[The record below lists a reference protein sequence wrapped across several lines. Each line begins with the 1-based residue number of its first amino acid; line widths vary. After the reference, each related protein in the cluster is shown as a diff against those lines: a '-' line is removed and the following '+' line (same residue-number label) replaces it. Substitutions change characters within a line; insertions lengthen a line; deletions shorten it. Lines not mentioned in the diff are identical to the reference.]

1 MKKVIVANI
10 LIKQEMKMKQVVIL
24 ALALFGL
31 GVKAQTLIDPHLQ
44 QYSRQALVDGIKD
57 FGDDVN
63 QAGIV
68 IMEVTSGNVIA
79 DVCIGQF
86 RGKVKDIPDGNN
98 EAVPAGISR
107 AVLYLSMMGHLSP
120 DYLVET
126 GDGVYKDS
134 ITGCVIEDLS
144 HKRGGV
150 GTLTLKRAL
159 DLSDVGIYK
168 ATETAFKRN
177 MGQYGAA
184 VRKTGVF
191 FENCDDES
199 DLYEEMDSWGF
210 WSPCDIIGYRS
221 PFSLYQQ
228 TAFVNM
234 VANQGKLMMRFNE
247 NDSKIPIYE
256 VKNKVGLDS
265 LASAMFETVE
275 YGTGL
280 KMKSPYIRVAGLVN
294 VSPPDV
300 INCRGCFAAAFFPYQ
315 APRYTIGVFVNKH
328 DKPAGRNI
336 ASKIAGSIIEYMIKQ
351 YLHLRHIDEAFLIEK
366 NSHKFHPAEKGR

>member
-10 LIKQEMKMKQVVIL
+10 LIKQEMKMKQIVIL

-31 GVKAQTLIDPHLQ
+31 GVKAQTLIDPNLQ

-63 QAGIV
+63 HAGIV

-86 RGKVKDIPDGNN
+86 RGKVK
-98 EAVPAGISR
+98 
-107 AVLYLSMMGHLSP
+107 
-120 DYLVET
+120 
-126 GDGVYKDS
+126 
-134 ITGCVIEDLS
+134 
-144 HKRGGV
+144 
-150 GTLTLKRAL
+150 
-159 DLSDVGIYK
+159 
-168 ATETAFKRN
+168 
-177 MGQYGAA
+177 
-184 VRKTGVF
+184 
-191 FENCDDES
+191 S

-221 PFSLYQQ
+221 SFSLYQQ

-280 KMKSPYIRVAGLVN
+280 KMKSSYIRVAGLVN

-315 APRYTIGVFVNKH
+315 APQYTIGVFVNKH

>member
-10 LIKQEMKMKQVVIL
+10 LIKQEMKMKQIVIL

-31 GVKAQTLIDPHLQ
+31 GVKAQTLIDPNLQ
-44 QYSRQALVDGIKD
+44 QYSRQVLVDGIKD

-63 QAGIV
+63 HAGIV

-86 RGKVKDIPDGNN
+86 RGKVKDIDANSEPI
-98 EAVPAGISR
+98 PSGISR

-126 GDGVYKDS
+126 GDGLYKDS

-144 HKRGGV
+144 HKRGGF

-184 VRKTGVF
+184 MRKTGIF
-191 FENCDDES
+191 FENCDEES

-280 KMKSPYIRVAGLVN
+280 KMKSSYIRVAGLVN

-315 APRYTIGVFVNKH
+315 APQYTIGVFVNKH
-328 DKPAGRNI
+328 DKPAGRNS